1 MNKTDTTIAAF
12 SIAHT
17 QKEIEKLEDKIFNV
31 FEDLQGLQGPRGFE
45 GKPGPKGDKGVKGD
59 QGVKGN
65 TGDPG
70 LRGEKGER
78 GETGPAGKDGEK
90 GEKGDTG
97 PQGPQGDTGPTGE
110 RGETGPQGIQGEQG
124 SKGEKGEQ
132 GATGPQ
138 GERGIQGI
146 PGPAGDTGGVGAD
159 GAAGVDGAPGP
170 VGEKGDPGEQGPR
183 GEVGPQGPQGPPG
196 EQGEKGEDGK
206 DAEDY
211 GPKFEELKK
220 QFNTQVSKDQA
231 TINKNVDSQLRKLTS
246 IAGGGG
252 STKIMFMD
260 DVEPLRRDRIET
272 DSILVFDAV
281 KQLFVAQ
288 EFLTVLNRLKA
299 ELEVQY
305 DRLVDKDGV
314 YIYVGEAAPG
324 SNTSEAKWRIK
335 RIEEGVGI
343 DTGDFDI
350 IWADGTAEF
359 TKVWD
364 DRATFTYS

>member
-45 GKPGPKGDKGVKGD
+45 GERGPKGDKGIKGD
-59 QGVKGN
+59 QGVKG
-65 TGDPG
+65 DPG
-70 LRGEKGER
+70 DTGPRGQDGEP
-78 GETGPAGKDGEK
+78 GPAGKDGE
-90 GEKGDTG
+90 
-97 PQGPQGDTGPTGE
+97 QGPQGLQGLVGDKGERGDVGPVGPQGDRGEAGPRGE
-110 RGETGPQGIQGEQG
+110 RGER
-124 SKGEKGEQ
+124 GEKGEQ

-138 GERGIQGI
+138 GEKGIQGI

-159 GAAGVDGAPGP
+159 GPMGPKGDAGEQGP
-170 VGEKGDPGEQGPR
+170 VGEQGPR
-183 GEVGPQGPQGPPG
+183 GEVGPQGPPGEKG
-196 EQGEKGEDGK
+196 EQGEKGEAGK

-220 QFNTQVSKDQA
+220 EFNTQVSKDQA
-231 TINKNVDSQLRKLTS
+231 TINKNVDAQLRKLTS
-246 IAGGGG
+246 LAGGGG

-272 DSILVFDAV
+272 DSILVFDAA

-314 YIYVGEAAPG
+314 YIYVGEAEPG
-324 SNTSEAKWRIK
+324 LGTSEAKWRIK
-335 RIEEGVGI
+335 RIEEGVGV